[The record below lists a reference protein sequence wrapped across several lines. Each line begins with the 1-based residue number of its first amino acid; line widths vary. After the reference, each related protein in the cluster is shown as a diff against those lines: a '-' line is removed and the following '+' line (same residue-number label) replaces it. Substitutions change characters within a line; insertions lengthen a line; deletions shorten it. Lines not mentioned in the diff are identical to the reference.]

1 MSELER
7 LPLPD
12 LLDRMAG
19 LEVPAPVSY
28 WPQTI
33 GWAVLAALVVV
44 AVGMWAWWQWRR
56 WRENAY
62 RRAALRALRTIELR
76 EDDETATEL
85 ALLLRRTALAAYPRR
100 QVAGLYGRE
109 WLAFLD
115 RTGGTTAF
123 SDGDGQALLAAP
135 YRRCDGK
142 APTRLGALPAL
153 IGAWI
158 RDHRVECERAMTSH
172 G

>member
-7 LPLPD
+7 LSLPD

-19 LEVPAPVSY
+19 LEVPPPVPY

-33 GWAVLAALVVV
+33 GWAVLTALVAV
-44 AVGMWAWWQWRR
+44 AVAVSAWWQWRR
-56 WRENAY
+56 WRSNAY

-76 EDDETATEL
+76 EDGEAAAEL

-123 SDGDGQALLAAP
+123 SDGDGQALLAMP

-142 APTRLGALPAL
+142 APTRLGALPAVV
-153 IGAWI
+153 GAWI
-158 RDHRVECERAMTSH
+158 RDHRVEHERVKTGH